1 MSSLQLTI
9 RQKITLGF
17 STIAILL
24 VAASSFFYISLGQ
37 ISQANNNVKTI
48 AIPVQEQSKALQIQL
63 LKMVKLGALAY
74 TQTNQNALANSQK
87 TYHELALGFT
97 ERTEDL
103 ITRVHDQQKMHSEL
117 VLANKSYQTYVN
129 HTKSMFEAK
138 LKTLTATNQFT
149 QLSKQVEQARIDAS
163 SAMLDLEIIDP
174 QGQARLLDEVIG
186 TGIRIDDLLFTLASS
201 LSGISQLTSPDS
213 VNTHQSDVQF
223 LLGNIQTNFDYLV
236 QQAAS
241 LDASEQL
248 NRFTLAMKTLTD
260 SLDQPGQLYQL
271 QQQKLQQRDHAE
283 QAYFQADQHFNASY
297 QSLDNLNMLAN
308 KRFETLQE
316 AAKNAITRG
325 ETLAIVIAIVFLALA
340 SFISYITSKAML
352 GPLALVNKALSQ
364 IAAGDLRQRFEQR
377 SNDEF
382 GNLISNIN
390 KLSDDLTQLLGV
402 IEQNAI
408 TLDNSASQ
416 SSEQSLTISTAAAA
430 QITRVESA
438 KHLAEQIQHSSETVH
453 NEASTSAQHVSA
465 ASQSS
470 QEVRNIAS
478 ANSDRI
484 NALSD
489 NLKTTVATMNRLAA
503 HSDGIGSIL
512 DTIGSIAEQTNLL
525 ALNAAIEAAR
535 AGEHGRGF
543 AVVADEVRSLA
554 SRTQSSTAEIHA
566 MITNLQKETDGAQQ
580 AIHQGQMQ
588 AAECAEQSV
597 ELNQAIMQIEAALH
611 TIDLMSK
618 SITVAAQQ
626 QLGFSTDIA
635 TTMAQTEIAAQG
647 NAEQAKGMTVTSEEV
662 SQLAHSLS
670 SSIHRFKLN

>member
-1 MSSLQLTI
+1 MSSMQLTI

-24 VAASSFFYISLGQ
+24 VAASSFFYVSLGQ
-37 ISQANNNVKTI
+37 ISHANNNVKTI

-74 TQTNQNALANSQK
+74 TQTSQNTLSSSQK
-87 TYHELALGFT
+87 TYNELAQSFSEQT
-97 ERTEDL
+97 QDL
-103 ITRVHDQQKMHSEL
+103 VARVQDQQQMRNEL
-117 VLANKSYQTYVN
+117 QSAQQSYQTYIN

-138 LKTLTATNQFT
+138 LNTLVAINQFT
-149 QLSKQVEQARIDAS
+149 QLNKQIEQVRIDAS
-163 SAMLDLEIIDP
+163 SAMLDLEIVDP
-174 QGQARLLDEVIG
+174 QGQTRLLDEVIG
-186 TGIRIDDLLFTLASS
+186 TGIRIDDLLFTLASA
-201 LSGISQLTSPDS
+201 LSGIPQLASPET
-213 VNTHQSDVQF
+213 VNTHQADVQF

-248 NRFTLAMKTLTD
+248 KRFTLAMQTLTAA
-260 SLDQPGQLYQL
+260 LDQPGQLYQL
-271 QQQKLQQRDHAE
+271 QQQKLQQRDNAE
-283 QAYFQADQHFNASY
+283 QAYYHADQFFNESY

-308 KRFETLQE
+308 ERFENLQE
-316 AAKNAITRG
+316 AAQNAIIRG

-340 SFISYITSKAML
+340 SCISYITSKAML
-352 GPLALVNKALSQ
+352 GPLALVNKALGQ

-382 GNLISNIN
+382 GNLIANIN

-408 TLDNSASQ
+408 TLDKSASQ

-430 QITRVESA
+430 QITRVEKA
-438 KHLAEQIQHSSETVH
+438 KDLAEQIQQSSETVH
-453 NEASTSAQHVSA
+453 NEASTSAQHVSD

-470 QEVRNIAS
+470 QEVRNIAT

-484 NALSD
+484 NALSN
-489 NLKTTVATMNRLAA
+489 NLKTTVATMNRLAT
-503 HSDGIGSIL
+503 HSDSIGSIL

-588 AAECAEQSV
+588 ATECAEQSV
-597 ELNQAIMQIEAALH
+597 ELNQAIMQIETALH
-611 TIDLMSK
+611 TIDQMSK

-626 QLGFSTDIA
+626 QLSFSTDIA
-635 TTMAQTEIAAQG
+635 STMAQTEIAAQG